1 VGSAN
6 AFTLGY
12 ICCRKP
18 VLVALVL
25 VLVLVLTLLLVLF
38 VL

>member
-25 VLVLVLTLLLVLF
+25 VLTLLLVLF